1 MRASSIRTCCFGLV
15 VCVAVLLCLTQAT
28 GQSGRKGTKTSV
40 PAPKPQETTTP
51 EPAAVPITAIIITGH
66 DIDPD
71 MKEVWSNET
80 SSVAEAIRERLQA
93 DPKFGLKIGY
103 NGKMLKP
110 AAVELAKKEKSS
122 YVLWFGYR
130 SKLVGLDYTV
140 HYLDYVVFMPQ
151 TAKNLTEGRVYP
163 ASDRT
168 TGDPGGIIRVP
179 TRANRNPATNR
190 RLLRRGG
197 QQIADRIKGVL

>member
-1 MRASSIRTCCFGLV
+1 MRASSKRTCCFGLI
-15 VCVAVLLCLTQAT
+15 VCAAVLLCLTHVP
-28 GQSGRKGTKTSV
+28 GQSGRKGTKKSV
-40 PAPKPQETTTP
+40 PAPKPQETAP
-51 EPAAVPITAIIITGH
+51 EPEAVPITAIIITGH

-71 MKEVWSNET
+71 MKEVWSNDT
-80 SSVAEAIRERLQA
+80 SSVAEACRERLKE
-93 DPKFGLKIGY
+93 DPKFSLTIGY
-103 NGKMLKP
+103 GGKMTKP

-130 SKLVGLDYTV
+130 SKLVGLDYVT

-163 ASDRT
+163 ASQRSSA
-168 TGDPGGIIRVP
+168 DPGGIIRVP
-179 TRANRNPATNR
+179 TRTNRNPETNR

-197 QQIADRIKGVL
+197 EQIAERIKGVL

>member
-1 MRASSIRTCCFGLV
+1 MRASRKRICCFGLII
-15 VCVAVLLCLTQAT
+15 CGAVLLCLTHVP

-40 PAPKPQETTTP
+40 PAPKPQETTAP
-51 EPAAVPITAIIITGH
+51 EAEAVPITSIIITGH

-71 MKEVWSNET
+71 MKEVWSNDT
-80 SSVAEAIRERLQA
+80 SAVAEACRERLKE
-93 DPKFGLKIGY
+93 DPKFSLTIGY
-103 NGKMLKP
+103 AGKMMKP

-130 SKLVGLDYTV
+130 SKLVGLNYVT

-163 ASDRT
+163 AAQRNSA
-168 TGDPGGIIRVP
+168 DPGGVIRVP
-179 TRANRNPATNR
+179 TRASKHEPNRH
-190 RLLRRGG
+190 LLRRGG